1 MLTCP
6 VKGYFSE
13 LDVEQIAKMLRS
25 KEITAKALTQQSLNS
40 INQHKAL
47 NAFCYIDDEYAI
59 QQAEY
64 ADELFNQ
71 GIDLSPLQ
79 GIPIAIKD
87 NIETA
92 QLITAMGSNFFKDY
106 LPEVDAECV
115 QQLKALGAVIIGK
128 TNTHEFAYGPTGD
141 ISAHGATKNPW
152 NLAKISGGS
161 SCGSA
166 VAVAAGLVPIAIGT
180 DTGGSIRIP
189 ASLTG
194 VMGFKPTYQQFPMKG
209 VFPLSKSLD
218 HLGIL
223 AKSAQEIDLVVS
235 LLKQEDHQQSHQVV
249 SNALATRSPKLGW
262 VSIDNFIENYD
273 YPLYQ
278 KLKQHVFSLWNNQID
293 EVSSALTTFK
303 DIHRYFYAIQ
313 NSEAYAI
320 HHHQVEHSPELF
332 QKDVLDRLLQAKQTK
347 GWEYVNAL
355 DFQKKY
361 QEDLAKIFDQYDY
374 LIMPTLPIQA
384 TDLYQKDLYLNGAF
398 INIKSAL
405 LSLTNIWNF
414 LGNPVLNVPLCHENK
429 MPIGIQI
436 IGAKKSD
443 RHLLAFAVNNG
454 F

>member
-13 LDVEQIAKMLRS
+13 LDIEQIAEMLRS
-25 KEITAKALTQQSLNS
+25 KKITAKELTLQSLNS
-40 INQHKAL
+40 INQHKVL

-71 GIDLSPLQ
+71 DIDLSPLQ

-92 QLITAMGSNFFKDY
+92 QLVTSMGSNFFKNY
-106 LPEVDAECV
+106 IPEVDAECV
-115 QQLKALGAVIIGK
+115 QKLKVLGAVIIGK

-141 ISAHGATKNPW
+141 ISARGATKNPW
-152 NLAKISGGS
+152 DLTKISGGS

-194 VMGFKPTYQQFPMKG
+194 VTGFKPTYQQFSMRG

-223 AKSAQEIDLVVS
+223 AKSAQEINLVFS
-235 LLKQEDHQQSHQVV
+235 LLKKENHQVA
-249 SNALATRSPKLGW
+249 SSTLARKSPRLGW
-262 VSIDNFIENYD
+262 VNIDNFTENYD
-273 YPLYQ
+273 DPLYQ
-278 KLKQHVFSLWNNQID
+278 KLKHQVFSLWNNQI
-293 EVSSALTTFK
+293 EEISSSLTTFK
-303 DIHRYFYAIQ
+303 DIHHYFYAIQ

-320 HHHQVEHSPELF
+320 HHDQVEHSPALF
-332 QKDVLDRLLQAKQTK
+332 QKDVLERLLQAKETK
-347 GWEYVNAL
+347 GWEYVRAL

-361 QEDLAKIFDQYDY
+361 QEEIVKIFDQYDY
-374 LIMPTLPIQA
+374 LLMPTLPIQA
-384 TDLYQKDLYLNGAF
+384 TDLYQKDLCLNGTF

-414 LGNPVLNVPLCHENK
+414 LGNPVLNVTLCYENK
-429 MPIGIQI
+429 IPIGIQI
-436 IGAKKSD
+436 IAAKNRD
-443 RHLLAFAVNNG
+443 HQLLAFAVKNG

>member
-1 MLTCP
+1 
-6 VKGYFSE
+6 
-13 LDVEQIAKMLRS
+13 MLRS
-25 KEITAKALTQQSLNS
+25 KEITAKALTQHSLKS

-71 GIDLSPLQ
+71 GIDLGPLQ
-79 GIPIAIKD
+79 
-87 NIETA
+87 
-92 QLITAMGSNFFKDY
+92 
-106 LPEVDAECV
+106 
-115 QQLKALGAVIIGK
+115 GAVIIGK

-141 ISAHGATKNPW
+141 ISVHGATKNPW
-152 NLAKISGGS
+152 DLAKISGGS

-194 VMGFKPTYQQFPMKG
+194 VVGFKPTYQQFSMKG

-223 AKSAQEIDLVVS
+223 AKSAQEIDLVVC
-235 LLKQEDHQQSHQVV
+235 LLKQGNYKQNHKFV
-249 SNALATRSPKLGW
+249 SNTLATRSPKLVW

-278 KLKQHVFSLWNNQID
+278 KLKQQVFSLWNNQID
-293 EVSSALTTFK
+293 E
-303 DIHRYFYAIQ
+303 
-313 NSEAYAI
+313 
-320 HHHQVEHSPELF
+320 
-332 QKDVLDRLLQAKQTK
+332 KDVLERLLQAKQTK

-414 LGNPVLNVPLCHENK
+414 LGNPVINVPICHENK

-443 RHLLAFAVNNG
+443 RHLLAFAMNNG